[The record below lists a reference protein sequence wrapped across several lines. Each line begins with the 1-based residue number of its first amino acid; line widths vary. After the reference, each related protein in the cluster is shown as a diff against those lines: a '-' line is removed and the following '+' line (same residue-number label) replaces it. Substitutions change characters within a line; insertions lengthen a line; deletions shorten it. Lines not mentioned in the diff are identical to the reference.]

1 MVVLEFKTR
10 KSFFKKNTKLVSSN
24 QIPWKIKKATL
35 FFSLAISVI
44 ELCRWSIKLFFDKKM
59 IMLIL

>member
-1 MVVLEFKTR
+1 
-10 KSFFKKNTKLVSSN
+10 VSSN